1 MNFILS
7 LLGYSVCNLHCMKS
21 LFLTLG
27 IAYAIVGI
35 FCQQTQA
42 QISDIPNN
50 SSGQYIPNNS
60 SGKYIPYSS
69 TGKCIPNISSGKY
82 IRYSSTG

>member
-50 SSGQYIPNNS
+50 SR
-60 SGKYIPYSS
+60 GKYIPYSS